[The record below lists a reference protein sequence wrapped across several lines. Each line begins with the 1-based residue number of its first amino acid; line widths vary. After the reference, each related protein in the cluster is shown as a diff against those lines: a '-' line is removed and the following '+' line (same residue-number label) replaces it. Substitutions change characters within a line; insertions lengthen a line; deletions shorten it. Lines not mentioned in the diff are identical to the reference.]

1 MAVFTRLTKRF
12 RFVPSSS
19 VILRKYKLV
28 KVVVVFED
36 YSEKQNTLWLE
47 KEQLQSSPIQTRP
60 DEFKHSTCTPTTRQK
75 FCHHCNKRI
84 NVYPPPIQR
93 TKVGAGCC
101 SATNGYF
108 KTATPGEKNKC
119 LCFFRKKKIGGL
131 ISDFF
136 PICILI
142 ETTIFYLL
150 ESASIGLWLSHDR
163 PRLVVH
169 PSLQCH
175 CVTQSHSLPKLHTIW
190 EGFELQRCH

>member
-1 MAVFTRLTKRF
+1 M
-12 RFVPSSS
+12 
-19 VILRKYKLV
+19 ILIIFKIFKIYIKY
-28 KVVVVFED
+28 
-36 YSEKQNTLWLE
+36 
-47 KEQLQSSPIQTRP
+47 SPIQTRP

-84 NVYPPPIQR
+84 NVYPPLFNEQKWVLVVAQQQTGILKQR
-93 TKVGAGCC
+93 LPVK
-101 SATNGYF
+101 
-108 KTATPGEKNKC
+108 KTSVC
-119 LCFFRKKKIGGL
+119 VFFRKKKIGGL

-136 PICILI
+136 PIRILI

-175 CVTQSHSLPKLHTIW
+175 CVTQSHSLPKLHMIW